1 MAFTLSPLPY
11 AFDALEPH
19 IDARTME
26 IHHDKHHA
34 TYVANLNKA
43 LDGAPELAG
52 KSLEAL
58 LGHNLAAVP
67 DALKPAVRN
76 NGGGVW
82 NHDLFWTLMAKHA
95 GGAPVGNVGKAIEAK
110 YGNFDEFK
118 SKFAAAGLGRFG
130 SGWAWLVKTAAGG
143 VDIVSTANQDTPLS
157 EGKSA
162 VLALDVWEHAYY
174 LHYQNRRADYI
185 TAWWNVVNWGAV
197 EDLFNSAK

>member
-34 TYVANLNKA
+34 TYVTNLNKA
-43 LDGAPELAG
+43 LESAPELEG

-58 LGHNLAAVP
+58 LANNLAAVP
-67 DALKPAVRN
+67 DSIKTAVRN

-82 NHDLFWTLMAKHA
+82 NHDFFWQIMGKNA
-95 GGAPVGNVGKAIEAK
+95 GGFPTGNLSKAINAK
-110 YGNFDEFK
+110 FGSFDEFK
-118 SKFAAAGLGRFG
+118 AKFAAAGVGRFG
-130 SGWAWLVKTAAGG
+130 SGWAWLIKVGDG
-143 VDIVSTANQDTPLS
+143 VDIVSTANQDNPLS
-157 EGKSA
+157 EGKSP
-162 VLALDVWEHAYY
+162 VLGLDVWEHAYY
-174 LHYQNRRADYI
+174 LKYQNRRADYI
-185 TAWWNVVNWGAV
+185 TSWWNVVDWSKV

>member
-11 AFDALEPH
+11 AYDALEPH

-34 TYVANLNKA
+34 TYVANLNKV
-43 LDGAPELAG
+43 LEGAPDLAG

-58 LGHNLAAVP
+58 LASNLAAVP
-67 DALKPAVRN
+67 DGLKTAVRN

-82 NHDLFWTLMAKHA
+82 NHNFFWQIMGKNA
-95 GGAPVGNVGKAIEAK
+95 GGAPVGNVAKAIAAK

-118 SKFAAAGLGRFG
+118 AKFAAAGLGRFG
-130 SGWAWLVKTAAGG
+130 SGWAWLVKSADG
-143 VDIVSTANQDTPLS
+143 VDIVSTANQDSPIS
-157 EGKSA
+157 EGKSP
-162 VLALDVWEHAYY
+162 VLTLDVWEHAYY
-174 LHYQNRRADYI
+174 LKYQNRRADYI
-185 TAWWNVVNWGAV
+185 AAWWNVVNWGKV